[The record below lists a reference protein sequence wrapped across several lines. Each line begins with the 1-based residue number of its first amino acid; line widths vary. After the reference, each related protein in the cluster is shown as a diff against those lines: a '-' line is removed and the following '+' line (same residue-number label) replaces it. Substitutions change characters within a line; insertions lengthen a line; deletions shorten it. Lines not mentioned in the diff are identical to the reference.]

1 MNWTPKAMLRPNPEV
16 SSYAIHLRID
26 LLFVWLYNSYSR
38 EAGMEGRYAMEEL
51 IEIRWHGRGGQ
62 GVVTAGKL
70 LAEMAM
76 ASGQYFQAF
85 PDYGPER
92 MGAPIRAFTRLSSQP
107 ISIHSQIEEPNI
119 VVVLDPTLLGTVA
132 VTEGLQDDGTL
143 LINTPMSPSQVRAAA
158 GFDAGKACTVDAS
171 HIAIEEIGREITN
184 TPMLGALAQATGL
197 FDIEEMADQLRAWF
211 GKKLPAAAVEANV
224 RAMRR
229 AAEEVLLN

>member
-1 MNWTPKAMLRPNPEV
+1 MPGWLLQV
-16 SSYAIHLRID
+16 SRRVGGKMS
-26 LLFVWLYNSYSR
+26 
-38 EAGMEGRYAMEEL
+38 EEGL

-107 ISIHSQIEEPNI
+107 IRIHSQIEEPDV
-119 VVVLDPTLLGTVA
+119 VVVLDATLLGSA
-132 VTEGLQDDGTL
+132 FVTEGLKEGSKL
-143 LINTPMSPSQVRAAA
+143 LINTSMSAAEARQAA
-158 GFDAGKACTVDAS
+158 GVHGGQVFTVDAS

-184 TPMLGALAQATGL
+184 TPMLGALVQTTGL
-197 FDIEEMADQLRAWF
+197 FDVEDAANQLRAWF
-211 GKKLPAAAVEANV
+211 GKKLPAQAVEANI

-229 AAEEVLLN
+229 AAAEVRAG